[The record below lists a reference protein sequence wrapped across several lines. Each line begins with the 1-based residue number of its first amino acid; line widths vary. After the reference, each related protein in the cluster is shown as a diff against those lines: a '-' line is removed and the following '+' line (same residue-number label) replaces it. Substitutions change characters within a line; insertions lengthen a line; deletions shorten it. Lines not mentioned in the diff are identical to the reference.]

1 MSKFFKILVASVIA
15 IFAVSSLTACSSSEP
30 IDMSKV
36 ASVIDVR
43 TAGEYATGH
52 LEGAVN
58 IDVQA
63 SDFGANVDGLDHAA
77 NYVVYCHSGN
87 RAGTAISYMKDHG
100 FTGNLTN
107 AGGVDDASTA
117 TGLTI
122 VQ

>member
-1 MSKFFKILVASVIA
+1 MSKFFKLLVASLIA
-15 IFAVSSLTACSSSEP
+15 IFAVSSLAACSSSES

-36 ASVIDVR
+36 KSVIDVR
-43 TAGEYATGH
+43 TAGEYTTGH

-58 IDVQA
+58 IDIQA
-63 SDFGANVDGLDHAA
+63 SDFGANVDVLDHAA

-87 RAGTAISYMKDHG
+87 RAGTAISFMKDHG

-107 AGGVDDASTA
+107 AGGIDDASAA